1 MNYKIFY
8 QPQLEQDLL
17 NVCPFINA
25 AEATTEEPNED
36 WENGYKWVEQD
47 LTTEEFNI
55 VDTAANNH
63 TCIDVKPSPVPP
75 GSPTGR

>member
-25 AEATTEEPNED
+25 AEATTEEPNEH
-36 WENGYKWVEQD
+36 WENGYKWLEQD
-47 LTTEEFNI
+47 LSPEEFTI
-55 VDTAANNH
+55 VDTAANQFVA
-63 TCIDVKPSPVPP
+63 IDVKPSPAPT